1 MPRIVEALLDGAAA
15 TKREVA
21 VPTLGQVVQST
32 CYVIAPYN
40 EYPQLGLLLKLL
52 NSELAW
58 STRSEVL
65 MVLGIMGALDP
76 HVHKRN
82 QQSLQGPLG
91 DGTCAT
97 NDTGPHIQSSDEL
110 PMDFW
115 TSFATSEDYFSTVAI
130 SSLIRIL
137 RDPYLSSYHQKFVGS
152 LMFIFKSMGLGCVPY
167 LPKVLPDFFHT
178 ICTCEDTLK
187 EFITWK
193 LGTLVSIVRQILYLV
208 EQICMALKDEFRRY
222 VPIILPCCI
231 QVLRD
236 AERCNDY
243 TYVGDLLCTLEVF
256 GGTLDEHM
264 HLLLPALIRLFKV
277 DASVDIRRAAI
288 KTLIRLIPRVQVTG
302 HISTLVHHLKLVLD
316 GKNNE
321 LRKDVV
327 DALCCLAHALGE
339 DFTIFIPSIH
349 KLLIKHRLRHKEFD
363 HEIEGRL
370 QRRRPLI
377 VASVAAPK
385 SI

>member
-1 MPRIVEALLDGAAA
+1 MKPLSNISLSNIGFSLHSRPDYLNATLCFSLAAISYNDKHEAWEPLVEPVDGVLRIVEALLDGAAS
-15 TKREVA
+15 TKREVVVA
-21 VPTLGQVVQST
+21 TLGQVVQST
-32 CYVIAPYN
+32 GYVIAPYN

-91 DGTCAT
+91 DGTHAT
-97 NDTGPHIQSSDEL
+97 NDTCPHIQSSDEL

-115 TSFATSEDYFSTVAI
+115 PSFATSEDYFSTVAI

-137 RDPYLSSYHQKFVGS
+137 RDPYLSSYHQKVVGS

-193 LGTLVSIVRQILYLV
+193 LGTLVSIVRQ
-208 EQICMALKDEFRRY
+208 
-222 VPIILPCCI
+222 
-231 QVLRD
+231 
-236 AERCNDY
+236 
-243 TYVGDLLCTLEVF
+243 
-256 GGTLDEHM
+256 
-264 HLLLPALIRLFKV
+264 
-277 DASVDIRRAAI
+277 
-288 KTLIRLIPRVQVTG
+288 
-302 HISTLVHHLKLVLD
+302 
-316 GKNNE
+316 
-321 LRKDVV
+321 
-327 DALCCLAHALGE
+327 
-339 DFTIFIPSIH
+339 
-349 KLLIKHRLRHKEFD
+349 HKEYD
-363 HEIEGRL
+363 EIEGRL